1 MVLFSCHVIS
11 IINAVGKICNVLPV
25 RAPSRGAVGREPVH
39 CFRDAL
45 CCHADPCLDEPER
58 ERLGVVPQAVLP
70 GGEDQAVRESGQ
82 RSLVRLERGTQRIG
96 GVGIPDIKVGVYS
109 FSVWARLTQ
118 NGSARSSGEKPVDR
132 IDRVVHR
139 EIFEQCAAG
148 MQPMDLRIFDKR
160 GGNKVST
167 GTVPGKEDLLR
178 VDPGSRRVRR
188 RKR

>member
-1 MVLFSCHVIS
+1 MCFQC
-11 IINAVGKICNVLPV
+11 ALP
-25 RAPSRGAVGREPVH
+25 AGGAVGREPVH

-96 GVGIPDIKVGVYS
+96 GVGIPDIKVGVQL
-109 FSVWARLTQ
+109 FRLGTLDPERIGPQ
-118 NGSARSSGEKPVDR
+118 LRGEPVDR

-178 VDPGSRRVRR
+178 VDPEFRSVFGGVSDDAVSLLDRC
-188 RKR
+188 RKRLFGRKTV